1 MGDETKAGALLLS
14 QIGMFNEA
22 VVHWENVVQPKI
34 LGAMDTIVEKFAV
47 ENGWDS
53 KCDFEKNYDCWIAPT
68 SWRLA
73 GQDEDPDHKAWFY
86 MDDINTSDDFWI
98 ATYCG
103 QGQEGGEAGFIFDV
117 DAKMFNGQRAWNAY
131 ATKIGSELVKALE
144 KNNYKDLGKGKFLLP
159 IHLDPEQLAKAWEI
173 YGADDSKIAEDECFD
188 PVRTALKTI
197 EDSVSIFDRIMEDFS
212 SN

>member
-1 MGDETKAGALLLS
+1 MADETKAGALLLS

-34 LGAMDTIVEKFAV
+34 LGAMDIIVEKFA
-47 ENGWDS
+47 EQNGWDK
-53 KCDFEKNYDCWIAPT
+53 KCDFEENNDCWIAPT
-68 SWRLA
+68 SWRLED
-73 GQDEDPDHKAWFY
+73 QDGDQDHKAWFY
-86 MDDINTSDDFWI
+86 MDDINASYDYWI

-117 DAKMFNGQRAWNAY
+117 NAKMFNGQRAWNTY
-131 ATKIGSELVKALE
+131 TTKIGSELVKALE
-144 KNNYKDLGKGKFLLP
+144 KYNYKDLGKGRFLLP
-159 IHLDPEQLAKAWEI
+159 IHLDPEQLAKAWET
-173 YGADDSKIAEDECFD
+173 YGADDIKIAEDECFD

-197 EDSVSIFDRIMEDFS
+197 EDSVGIFDKIMEGFS